1 MEYKNVDEVINK
13 LMLSYSSLV
22 GLISRAM
29 ENDKGEN
36 SKNTGLTKS
45 QFSLLQ
51 LISSLEKATVSTLVA
66 VTGTSKSSTSLTLT
80 KMENDGYIKRVPA
93 DGDDDKRKVY
103 IVLTEKG
110 KSVYKTSSDNF
121 LKKFNEFY
129 DSLSAEN
136 KILFG
141 NIIENSYRLFV
152 ENREEIK

>member
-1 MEYKNVDEVINK
+1 MEYKNVDEVLNK
-13 LMLSYSSLV
+13 LILSYSSIV

-29 ENDKGEN
+29 EHDKIGGN
-36 SKNTGLTKS
+36 KDMGLTKA

-51 LISSLEKATVSTLVA
+51 LINSLEKVTVSTLVA
-66 VTGTSKSSTSLTLT
+66 VTGTSKSSTSIMLT

-93 DGDDDKRKVY
+93 EGDDDKRKVY

-110 KSVYKTSSDNF
+110 ESVYKTSTDNF
-121 LKKFNEFY
+121 IDKFNEFY
-129 DSLSAEN
+129 GSLSAEN

-141 NIIENSYRLFV
+141 NIIENSYKLFV

>member
-1 MEYKNVDEVINK
+1 MEYENVDEVINK
-13 LMLSYSSLV
+13 LMLSYSSIV

-29 ENDKGEN
+29 EHDKVGGN
-36 SKNTGLTKS
+36 KNTGLTKA
-45 QFSLLQ
+45 QFGLLQ
-51 LISSLEKATVSTLVA
+51 LINSLEKVTVSTLVA
-66 VTGTSKSSTSLTLT
+66 VTGTSKSSTSIMLT

-110 KSVYKTSSDNF
+110 ESIYKAASDSF
-121 LKKFNEFY
+121 IEKFNGFY
-129 DSLSAEN
+129 GSLSAEN
-136 KILFG
+136 KILFS